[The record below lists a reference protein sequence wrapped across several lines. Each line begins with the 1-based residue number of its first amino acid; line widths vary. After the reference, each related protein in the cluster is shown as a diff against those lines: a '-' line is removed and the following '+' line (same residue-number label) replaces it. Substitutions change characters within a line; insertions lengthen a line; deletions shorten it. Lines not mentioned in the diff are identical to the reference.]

1 MIRVLTHLAER
12 GTPVVF
18 LGFGDAAAETLRAAG
33 LQEPDTSDER
43 VILRPH
49 PAQAREVLAQE
60 NPFALCN
67 RRLRAMGAAP
77 VDW

>member
-1 MIRVLTHLAER
+1 MLDHLAR
-12 GTPVVF
+12 QKNARLF
-18 LGFGDAAAETLRAAG
+18 SSGFGDAAAETMRAASLG
-33 LQEPDTSDER
+33 APDADADPR

-49 PAQAREVLAQE
+49 PAEADAFLAQE
-60 NPFALCN
+60 NPFSLCN